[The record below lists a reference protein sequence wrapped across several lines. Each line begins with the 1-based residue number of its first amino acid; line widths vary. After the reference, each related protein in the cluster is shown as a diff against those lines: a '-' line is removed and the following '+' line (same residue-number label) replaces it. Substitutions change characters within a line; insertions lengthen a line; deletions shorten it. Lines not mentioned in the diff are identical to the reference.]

1 MRARAIFSRA
11 DDAGRFAVHIEAEE
25 AVQGEISVPG
35 TPVSA
40 VYLPVE
46 REHQCHGVFGHG
58 IGRIGRYPD
67 YRDAVLGGGFQI
79 DVVETAQRRAINRTP
94 MRASSPTVG
103 ASAESLT
110 KMQTASAPCA
120 RGTLSMFRWLRWY
133 LIRIP

>member
-1 MRARAIFSRA
+1 MSTGDFSRA

-67 YRDAVLGGGFQI
+67 YRDAVLRSAAFRS
-79 DVVETAQRRAINRTP
+79 TLLKPAQRRAIQPYTQC
-94 MRASSPTVG
+94 RASSPTVG
-103 ASAESLT
+103 HPPSH
-110 KMQTASAPCA
+110 
-120 RGTLSMFRWLRWY
+120 
-133 LIRIP
+133 